1 MKRWNIKNIILY
13 NKGQERK
20 IIDFNLTGIT
30 IITGKSR
37 TGKSVITEIIDY
49 ALGSSQ
55 CHFPLIIKE
64 TCSWVGILLKKNETE
79 MLILRKVPVEMKKT
93 STDFYLKKGKSIVI
107 PQNKDELIK
116 TMSLDEAKAKLE
128 STFKIREIDNS
139 FFEND
144 YKENKKITIR
154 NVMPYLLQ
162 DDDIIISKSNI
173 FRGLNTEKRQSIL
186 DSAPYFL
193 GAVNEDFVQKKSEL
207 TKLKKELAILQ
218 KKIET
223 KKTWEEEKYAK
234 AHALLFEAKQVG
246 LFYGEL
252 QHKDYLKEVLDEIIY
267 NNIDVN
273 SEEVNLVNDLYDQ
286 LKDIEKKISLI
297 KDEIELT
304 ESNLESANIFEEISL
319 KQKSKFINLG
329 ISKCIKYEDSCPLC
343 GGKTESLTETLLNIK
358 RHTEEINNEIIGV
371 EVERPKLDNYL
382 LNLKETYELYKRDRN
397 TINDTLKTLVKEKDN
412 EHLLLKDRQNKLK
425 GKIEYFLDNIWK
437 ASNYFDEEILASEL
451 ENKVN
456 MLTEEISFESIK
468 ERIEDIRIRINTYAF
483 EIIKSLPLEDKYQN
497 CPLDLNLS
505 TMTAGILTKYG
516 KIVMRDVGSDL
527 NYLCL
532 HVAILLA
539 IHRHFDDMEREYPGF
554 LVFDQL
560 SRPFFPPDPKNN
572 NELDEIVIAAENE
585 KKELKQF
592 FDYLFEEAEKN
603 KSLQIII
610 YEHAYYAKDDRY
622 VKATKYRWNEEGLIP
637 ESWKI

>member
-1 MKRWNIKNIILY
+1 MKRWNIKNVILY
-13 NKGQERK
+13 NKSKERK
-20 IIDFNLTGIT
+20 IIDLNLTGIT

-49 ALGSSQ
+49 ALGSRQ
-55 CHFPLIIKE
+55 CHFPIIIKE
-64 TCSWVGILLKKNETE
+64 TCSWVGIILKKNETE
-79 MLILRKVPVEMKKT
+79 MLILRRVPAAGKKT
-93 STDFYLKKGKSIVI
+93 STDFYLKKGKNIKI

-116 TMSLDEAKAKLE
+116 TMSLDEAKFKLE

-154 NVMPYLLQ
+154 NVMPFLLQ
-162 DDDIIISKSNI
+162 DDDIIISKTTI
-173 FRGLNTEKRQSIL
+173 LRGLNTEKRQSIL
-186 DSAPYFL
+186 DSSPYFL
-193 GAVNEDFVQKKSEL
+193 GAVSEDFVQKKSEL
-207 TKLKKELAILQ
+207 TKLKKELSMLQ
-218 KKIET
+218 KKIES
-223 KKTWEEEKYAK
+223 KRNWEEEKYAK
-234 AHALLFEAKQVG
+234 ANVLMSEANQVG
-246 LFYGEL
+246 LYYAKSQNKDKMKEL
-252 QHKDYLKEVLDEIIY
+252 LEEIIY
-267 NNIDVN
+267 SNTDIN
-273 SEEVNLVNDLYDQ
+273 SEEESLINNLYYQLNDV
-286 LKDIEKKISLI
+286 EKKISLI

-304 ESNLESANIFEEISL
+304 DSNLKSANAFEEISL
-319 KQKSKFINLG
+319 KQKSKFINLR
-329 ISKCIKYEDSCPLC
+329 ISKCDNYESNCPLC
-343 GGKTESLTETLLNIK
+343 GGKTESANETLLNVE
-358 RHTEEINNEIIGV
+358 RHTKEINNEIMGV
-371 EVERPKLDNYL
+371 EVERPKLDNHL

-412 EHLLLKDRQNKLK
+412 DNLLLKDRQNKVK
-425 GKIEYFLDNIWK
+425 GKIEYFLENIWK
-437 ASNYFDEEILASEL
+437 PSNYCDEEKLALEMGNKISILL
-451 ENKVN
+451 
-456 MLTEEISFESIK
+456 EEISFESIK

-497 CPLDLNLS
+497 CPIDLNIS
-505 TMTAGILTKYG
+505 TMTAGIVTKYG

-539 IHRHFDDMEREYPGF
+539 IHRHFDDMDKEYPGF

-572 NELDEIVIAAENE
+572 NKLDEIVIAAENE

-592 FDYLFEEAEKN
+592 FDYLFEEVEKN

-610 YEHAYYAKDDRY
+610 YEHAYYAKDDKY
-622 VKATKYRWNEEGLIP
+622 VNATKYRWNEDGLIP
-637 ESWKI
+637 ESWKL